1 MQFEHRVMR
10 CGDEMNATRCERRR
24 VLARR
29 RRILA
34 DIHEPLATAVWGID
48 ASEHREVVA
57 VGKHDISASVL
68 NREHG
73 RGREG
78 GLLLNEQAGL
88 PVVCLGHRMVFS
100 RVANS

>member
-1 MQFEHRVMR
+1 MQFEHRVVR
-10 CGDEMNATRCERRR
+10 CWDEMNTARRERRR

-34 DIHEPLATAVWGID
+34 DIHEPLATAVGGID

-57 VGKHDISASVL
+57 VGEDDITASVL

-78 GLLLNEQAGL
+78 CLLLDE
-88 PVVCLGHRMVFS
+88 
-100 RVANS
+100 